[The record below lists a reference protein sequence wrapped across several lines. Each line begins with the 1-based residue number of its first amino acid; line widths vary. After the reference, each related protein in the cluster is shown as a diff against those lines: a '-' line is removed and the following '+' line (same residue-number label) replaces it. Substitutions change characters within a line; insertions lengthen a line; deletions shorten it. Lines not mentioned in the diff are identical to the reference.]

1 MWIVCRYQKINFAFD
16 EINNLL
22 IFITFISIDDTV
34 NGMIRSRSS
43 FYTEFIED
51 IIHFTILGE
60 GVNGVFI
67 VIKLVC

>member
-1 MWIVCRYQKINFAFD
+1 MWVVSRYQKINSASD
-16 EINNLL
+16 EINNLS

-34 NGMIRSRSS
+34 NRMIRSCSS

-60 GVNGVFI
+60 GVYGIFI

>member
-1 MWIVCRYQKINFAFD
+1 MWIVCRYQKINSAFD

-34 NGMIRSRSS
+34 NRMIRSCSS

-60 GVNGVFI
+60 GVYGAFI
-67 VIKLVC
+67 VIELVC

>member
-1 MWIVCRYQKINFAFD
+1 MWIVCRYQKINSAFD

-22 IFITFISIDDTV
+22 IFITFISIDDIV
-34 NGMIRSRSS
+34 NRMIRSRSS

-51 IIHFTILGE
+51 IIHFTIFYTGLR
-60 GVNGVFI
+60 VFI